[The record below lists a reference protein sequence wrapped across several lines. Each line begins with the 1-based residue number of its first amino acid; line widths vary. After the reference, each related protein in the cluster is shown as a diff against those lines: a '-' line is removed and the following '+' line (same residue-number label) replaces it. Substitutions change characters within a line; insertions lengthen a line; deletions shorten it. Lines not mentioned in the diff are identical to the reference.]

1 MTLNKTTR
9 KEKFYQKIKECFI
22 WGSPLNLALCAGEKI
37 VTVGHNNQ
45 IILKKTWG
53 QNPCPP
59 SPCSR

>member
-37 VTVGHNNQ
+37 VTVRHNNM
-45 IILKKTWG
+45 ILCQEKSKKLKF
-53 QNPCPP
+53 
-59 SPCSR
+59 